1 MEFWLSYNNRE
12 EILRLPVPPQEFQIS
27 HGTNVNVLDINS
39 FGEIAVIGRGKL
51 AELEISSF
59 FPAQEYSFCVYKGLP
74 EPYDCVDLIKKWKDT
89 RRPIRLT
96 ITGTNVN
103 LACAIENFSYGEKD
117 CTGDV
122 YFTLNLKE
130 YRFPGAPGSKII
142 PELKAAK
149 RPAEKTV
156 PKKYTVKSGDC
167 LWAIAK
173 KLYGDGSKYSILV
186 SKNKI
191 PDPDLIYPG
200 QTLVV

>member
-1 MEFWLSYNNRE
+1 M
-12 EILRLPVPPQEFQIS
+12 EFQIS

-39 FGEIAVIGRGKL
+39 YGEIAVIGRGKL
-51 AELEISSF
+51 AEIEISSF
-59 FPAQEYSFCVYKGLP
+59 FPAQEYTFCAYNGFP
-74 EPYDCVDLIKKWKDT
+74 EPYDCVELIKKWKDT
-89 RRPIRLT
+89 LRPIRLT

-103 LACAIENFSYGEKD
+103 LACAVENFSYGEKD

-122 YFTLNLKE
+122 YFTLSLKE
-130 YRFPGAPGSKII
+130 YRFPGAPISKIT
-142 PELKAAK
+142 PESKAAK
-149 RPAEKTV
+149 RPAEKTI